1 MSLEITETD
10 LKNALPDVTS
20 NLRLSGLTELV
31 EVYRD
36 HWGIPHIKAK
46 NENDM
51 FFAQGFVTAQDRLW
65 HMDYD
70 RYRALGRWAELTG
83 PNGVEQDK
91 LLRGAGMGRTAK
103 LDYEMARP
111 ESKEMIDS
119 YTAGVNAFIEV
130 TTTLPIE
137 YKILDH
143 EPEFWESWHCLAV
156 YKMRNTLLGTFEP
169 KLFRTRLVKA
179 IGAEKVALFMKGYP
193 KGHLLTVPPGE
204 VYKGAALDGLKE
216 LSQIVEEASWLDEID
231 AGSNGWSISGED
243 TASGLPLVAGD

>member
-1 MSLEITETD
+1 MSLEITEAD

-46 NENDM
+46 NENDL

-103 LDYEMARP
+103 LDYEMACP
-111 ESKEMIDS
+111 ESKAMIDA
-119 YTAGVNAFIEV
+119 YTTGV
-130 TTTLPIE
+130 
-137 YKILDH
+137 
-143 EPEFWESWHCLAV
+143 
-156 YKMRNTLLGTFEP
+156 
-169 KLFRTRLVKA
+169 
-179 IGAEKVALFMKGYP
+179 
-193 KGHLLTVPPGE
+193 
-204 VYKGAALDGLKE
+204 
-216 LSQIVEEASWLDEID
+216 LSLIHTPSPRDR
-231 AGSNGWSISGED
+231 G
-243 TASGLPLVAGD
+243 

>member
-1 MSLEITETD
+1 MSLEITEAD

-46 NENDM
+46 NENDL
-51 FFAQGFVTAQDRLW
+51 FFAQGFVTAQERLW

-83 PNGVEQDK
+83 SNGVEQDK

-103 LDYEMARP
+103 LDYEMACP
-111 ESKEMIDS
+111 ESKAMIDA

-143 EPEFWESWHCLAV
+143 EPEFW
-156 YKMRNTLLGTFEP
+156 KTG
-169 KLFRTRLVKA
+169 
-179 IGAEKVALFMKGYP
+179 
-193 KGHLLTVPPGE
+193 
-204 VYKGAALDGLKE
+204 
-216 LSQIVEEASWLDEID
+216 IV
-231 AGSNGWSISGED
+231 
-243 TASGLPLVAGD
+243 